1 MRIVQTFWTAGQDP
15 QKHAFSWLHPEYN
28 LMSWALS
35 CLSLREHYDEVALY
49 TDSEGKR
56 ILIDELHLPYTEVN
70 VIYDDFPCLPQHWAL
85 AKIKTYSLQ
94 TRPFLH
100 VDGDV
105 YVPKPFSEE
114 ILQAPLI
121 AQNRE
126 IGTGYYRKM
135 MDRILSYPSIRLPE
149 FVEERL
155 EEETVASY
163 NMGIFGG
170 SDLDFIHRYCEEAF
184 QFINENRMNDPE
196 CRHSRVWCNIL
207 FEQIF
212 LAVMAD
218 RENRDVASVL
228 GRPMR
233 DEGYTG
239 KEFCDLLHFEEKQ
252 FFHILGGHKRNS
264 GICEMLART
273 LFAISSERFLHL
285 VQMFPTLNIR
295 FNSDSFL
302 PDLSVSVEM
311 CIARYE
317 DFLIS
322 AEKEWREIPA
332 LKIFEQERA
341 SLSSLSLM
349 DIASD
354 NIDKMIVCRNPY
366 IKVFE
371 FHLPWNPKA
380 TDIIRGKLK
389 VKPCQID
396 FDVLVT
402 PALQGR
408 GIGETSLGNLGHNI
422 LVALNTK
429 KIPISE
435 LYEKLTPCFYPAMKK
450 DEEKCKKSFLKEI
463 KYMMFHNI
471 ISISN

>member
-1 MRIVQTFWTAGQDP
+1 MRIVQTFWTAGQDSL
-15 QKHAFSWLHPEYN
+15 KHAFGWLHPEYN

-56 ILIDELHLPYTEVN
+56 ILIDKLHLPYTEVN
-70 VIYDDFPCLPQHWAL
+70 VVFDDFPCLPQHWAL

-94 TRPFLH
+94 TKPFLH

-105 YVPKPFSEE
+105 YVSQPFSEE
-114 ILQAPLI
+114 ILTAPLV

-135 MDRILSYPSIRLPE
+135 MDRILSYHSIQLPE
-149 FVEERL
+149 FVMKRL
-155 EEETVASY
+155 EEKTVASY

-170 SDLDFIHRYCEEAF
+170 NDLDFIYRYCEVAF
-184 QFINENRMNDPE
+184 RFLRENRMNDPE

-239 KEFCDLLHFEEKQ
+239 KEFCDLLHFEEKP
-252 FFHILGGHKRNS
+252 FFHVLGGHKRNP

-273 LFAISSERFLHL
+273 LFSKSSDRFLL
-285 VQMFPTLNIR
+285 LLQMFPSQNVR
-295 FNSDSFL
+295 FSEEKLMQS
-302 PDLSVSVEM
+302 LSVSVEM

-322 AEKEWREIPA
+322 AEKEWSDIPPSE
-332 LKIFEQERA
+332 IFEQEKA
-341 SLSSLSLM
+341 CLSSLSLI
-349 DIASD
+349 DVIST
-354 NIDKMIVCRNPY
+354 NLDKMVVNRNPF

-371 FHLPWNPKA
+371 FPLQWNLKA
-380 TDIIRGKLK
+380 TDIIRGKLR
-389 VKPCQID
+389 VNPSQVD

-402 PALQGR
+402 PTLQGR
-408 GIGETSLGNLGHNI
+408 GIREMSISNLGHNI
-422 LVALNTK
+422 LVALNVGR
-429 KIPISE
+429 ISMSE
-435 LYEKLTPCFYPAMKK
+435 LNERLTPCFCSTMKT
-450 DEEKCKKSFLKEI
+450 EGEKCKRLVLKELE
-463 KYMMFHNI
+463 YMVFHGI
-471 ISISN
+471 VSISY